1 MLKIQILVEGLD
13 WPRLDHSPFLNQV
26 FSFMSCCGPQS
37 HQNHV
42 EWEMKSVPM
51 GSCGKKGKDVL
62 GRSKLE
68 QPRGI
73 SWEIGIDICAVCL
86 VAQSC
91 PTLCDPMDCSLP
103 GSSIP
108 GIPQARILEWV
119 VIPSS
124 RGSSHPRDG
133 TQVSQH

>member
-1 MLKIQILVEGLD
+1 
-13 WPRLDHSPFLNQV
+13 
-26 FSFMSCCGPQS
+26 
-37 HQNHV
+37 
-42 EWEMKSVPM
+42 M

-73 SWEIGIDICAVCL
+73 NWEIGIDICAVCL

-103 GSSIP
+103 GSSVH
-108 GIPQARILEWV
+108 GIFWARILEWV
-119 VIPSS
+119 ATPFFK
-124 RGSSHPRDG
+124 GSS
-133 TQVSQH
+133 